1 MEDRSLRTWVR
12 VSADPI
18 DPAALLAEANG
29 PDCGATALFLGTVR
43 DHSAG
48 HTGVTHLD
56 YEAYEDEVERS
67 VAAIVDE
74 AGAKWEVRSVL
85 VEHRVGVVDLGE
97 ASVAVAVAAP
107 HRDAAFEAARYVI
120 DQLKQRAPIWKKE
133 HWPGGSAWSKGS

>member
-1 MEDRSLRTWVR
+1 MEDQPLRTRVR
-12 VSADPI
+12 LSADRI
-18 DPAALLAEANG
+18 DAAALLAEANG
-29 PDCGATALFLGTVR
+29 PDCGATTLFLGTVR
-43 DHSAG
+43 DHSEG

-56 YEAYEDEVERS
+56 YEAYEGEVQRS
-67 VAAIVDE
+67 VESIVGEAA
-74 AGAKWEVRSVL
+74 GKWDVRSIL